1 MIRHR
6 QNLFL
11 AAATI
16 LALGTASMAPAEAL
30 TFKFTPTPFEDF
42 PPGENLASLRGM
54 LGLPYNSMP
63 DEYLLSI
70 LRNQLGGLGLGQV
83 SVDDTID
90 SLAETNPVSFGT
102 IAGGSITSPVYR
114 SLSPVFVSR
123 YSSNSYSPY
132 GSSIWR
138 FTTVTPFASL
148 RFSCN
153 SNLINCS
160 GSKGWYFHKGLAGAL
175 IYYGP
180 IVVSDFSWG
189 KPPANPSIT
198 PAPTQTPTPVSSIPE
213 PSSVFGL
220 LLLGGAWLWRRK
232 WKQTFPTGI
241 SESLN

>member
-30 TFKFTPTPFEDF
+30 TFKFTSAPFEDF

-54 LGLPYNSMP
+54 LGFPYNSMP

-70 LRNQLGGLGLGQV
+70 LRNQLGGLGSGQV

-90 SLAETNPVSFGT
+90 SLPQTQPGLFGT
-102 IAGGSITSPVYR
+102 IGGGSMTSAVYS

-123 YSSNSYSPY
+123 YSSNSYSSY

-138 FTTVTPFASL
+138 FRTVTPFSSL
-148 RFSCN
+148 WFSCN

-220 LLLGGAWLWRRK
+220 LLGGAWFLGRK
-232 WKQTFPTGI
+232 FNKF
-241 SESLN
+241 S